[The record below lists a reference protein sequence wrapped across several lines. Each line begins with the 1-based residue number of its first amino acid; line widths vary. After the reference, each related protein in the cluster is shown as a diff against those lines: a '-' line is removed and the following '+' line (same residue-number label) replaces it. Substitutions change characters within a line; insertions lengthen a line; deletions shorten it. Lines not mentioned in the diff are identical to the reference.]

1 MEKIWQVLPKID
13 DDFISKNPDYNQVIL
28 QLLFNRGIKSLE
40 EIKAF
45 FNDGYEKLA
54 DPFSFNDMDQA
65 IELVIKHVKE
75 QNKIVVYGDYDADG
89 VTAAAL
95 LVEILKI
102 LKAQVDV
109 YIPERAK
116 EGYGL
121 NEKAIISIAKQGVKL
136 IITVDQGIRDKEDV
150 ARAKKLG
157 LDVIITDHHV
167 APPKEEDLPDCLII
181 NPNVLSEKY
190 IFKSLS
196 GAGVSLQLTR
206 AIIQKSKLAEN
217 DKKFLENKLLDLVA
231 IGTVAD
237 CVSLTGENRLLVKA
251 GLKVLNKTKR
261 LGLQELIKA
270 AQIDKRELEA
280 WNIGFQIGPRLNAA
294 GRLKHANTA
303 FELLVIKDKKKARDL
318 ANQLNVGNK
327 TRQAITKEIMEEM
340 AKQVSNQVNQKIIIG
355 VCPIDEDKSSTVWNE
370 GVIGL
375 VAGRIADKYY
385 KPVLVITKSEDG
397 YKGSGRSIPEF
408 NIVAAVEKCSD
419 LLDKYGG
426 HPAACGFSLKPEKIE
441 EFKTKMQSLAK
452 AELAAKKLQPKIN
465 IDCELNL
472 EKIDEDLVNDI
483 AKLAPFGQNNP
494 QPKFI
499 SQAAQIKDIMT
510 MGVDGQHIKF
520 RFNGFWAL
528 AFGRA
533 DDWKDFKIGDMV
545 DIVYSLEKNEFNG
558 RSEVQLKLVDIRR
571 CDS

>member
-1 MEKIWQVLPKID
+1 MEKVWQVLPKIES
-13 DDFISKNPDYNQVIL
+13 DFISKNPEYNQVIL
-28 QLLFNRGIKSLE
+28 QLLFNRGIKTPE

-45 FNDGYEKLA
+45 FNDNYDDLA
-54 DPFSFNDMDQA
+54 DPFSFNDMKPA
-65 IELVIKHVKE
+65 VELIIKHVKE
-75 QNKIVVYGDYDADG
+75 QNKIVIYGDYDADG

-95 LVEILKI
+95 LVEVLKI
-102 LKAQVDV
+102 LKAKVDV
-109 YIPERAK
+109 YIPDRAR

-121 NEKAIISIAKQGVKL
+121 NEKAILSIANQGVKL
-136 IITVDQGIRDKEDV
+136 IITVDQGIRDKEEV
-150 ARAKKLG
+150 ARAKDLG
-157 LDVIITDHHV
+157 LDVIITDHHI
-167 APPKEEDLPDCLII
+167 APSKKEDLPDCPVI

-190 IFKSLS
+190 FFKFLS
-196 GAGVSLQLTR
+196 GAGVALQLAR
-206 AIIQKSKLAEN
+206 AIIQKSKLGEN
-217 DKKFLENKLLDLVA
+217 DKQLLEDGLLDLVA

-237 CVSLTGENRLLVKA
+237 CVSLMGENRLLVKT
-251 GLKVLNKTKR
+251 GLEVLNKTKR
-261 LGLQELIKA
+261 LGLRKLIKV

-294 GRLKHANTA
+294 GRLKSANTA
-303 FELLVIKDKKKARDL
+303 FELLITKDEKAAQDL
-318 ANQLNVGNK
+318 ASQLDVGNK
-327 TRQAITKEIMEEM
+327 TRQTITKEIMGEI
-340 AKQVSNQVNQKIIIG
+340 AKQVASQKDQKIIIG

-408 NIVAAVEKCSD
+408 NIIAAVEDCSD
-419 LLDKYGG
+419 FLTKYGG
-426 HPAACGFSLKPEKIE
+426 HPAACGFSLEPMKLEK
-441 EFKTKMQSLAK
+441 FKNKMQSLAK
-452 AELAAKKLQPKIN
+452 AELADKKLQPKLA

-472 EKIDEDLVNDI
+472 EEIDENLVNDI

-499 SQAAQIKDIMT
+499 SEEVRIKDIMT

-528 AFGRA
+528 AFSRA
-533 DDWKDFKIGDMV
+533 DDWKDFKIGDVV
-545 DIVYSLEKNEFNG
+545 DIVYYLEENEFNG
-558 RSEVQLKLVDIRR
+558 NREIQLKLVDIRE